1 MGALLK
7 RKNPVGNFWTRSD
20 PVQNPGGESDDGLEQ
35 FQPGAQGDPDEP
47 EGEEQEPDE
56 WVKKEGQ
63 NGDRPTNDQEDQPK
77 QKLEH
82 VISPLS
88 DEDRR
93 TGIEPETYQGNA
105 HNQEH
110 QPKQKLEHVISPL
123 THYTLLFNKRFIPEI
138 ADRTRVGIP
147 GHGLFLWSTKWKRT
161 DQMKIV
167 AQV

>member
-56 WVKKEGQ
+56 WEEKEGQ
-63 NGDRPTNDQEDQPK
+63 NGDRPANDQEDQPK

-82 VISPLS
+82 VISPL
-88 DEDRR
+88 
-93 TGIEPETYQGNA
+93 I
-105 HNQEH
+105 
-110 QPKQKLEHVISPL
+110 
-123 THYTLLFNKRFIPEI
+123 HYTVLFNKRFIPEI
-138 ADRTRVGIP
+138 ADRTRVEIT